1 MIFHKSR
8 ADVIIVDQRKLMIL
22 LSLPQVE
29 NQKKKARIR
38 GVADNA
44 GQRLQPKEL
53 MTSRMSQD
61 SKTMKDK
68 NKLDHMVDKKI
79 LKMTDHL
86 LRTIEAKESADLR
99 DKEMVKIV
107 QEATE
112 IGPEVTVKI
121 ALVQGETAPEATV
134 NIAPEATVNIAPE
147 ATVNI
152 AQEVMVNIVQE
163 ETAREEME
171 PEEVATDHVEMA
183 NAEEVVM
190 VVATRTLTLRIEAT
204 AVGEVKKRAVMRTH
218 RSRPKKRSTEEKA

>member
-134 NIAPEATVNIAPE
+134 NIAPEATVNIA
-147 ATVNI
+147 
-152 AQEVMVNIVQE
+152 QEVMVNIVQE

>member
-8 ADVIIVDQRKLMIL
+8 GDVIIVDQRKLMIL

-29 NQKKKARIR
+29 NQKKKVRIR

-44 GQRLQPKEL
+44 DQRLQLKEL

-79 LKMTDHL
+79 LKITDHL

-112 IGPEVTVKI
+112 TGPEVTVKI
-121 ALVQGETAPEATV
+121 ALVQGET
-134 NIAPEATVNIAPE
+134 APE

-218 RSRPKKRSTEEKA
+218 RSRLKKRSTEEKA